1 MPILLCAGQLL
12 CEPVYYAS
20 AYFPLILAVVIPITL
35 FMMGPRKQSFRDAK
49 NGVFVQ
55 RRKQAYL
62 SALTL
67 VSSAALSEGLKYV
80 FNVPRPISSI
90 DSSPSFPSSHASVS
104 FSEARVLKFNRILF
118 VLGLVFAAFVSFG
131 RVYTGFH
138 TWQDVIAGAILGY
151 AIGEVVA
158 RIGGKYIK
166 IK

>member
-1 MPILLCAGQLL
+1 MPTLLCAGQLL

-20 AYFPLILAVVIPITL
+20 AYLPLVLAVVIPITL
-35 FMMGPRKQSFRDAK
+35 FIIG
-49 NGVFVQ
+49 

-67 VSSAALSEGLKYV
+67 VFSAALSEGLKYV
-80 FNVPRPISSI
+80 FNVPRMIPSL

-104 FSEARVLKFNRILF
+104 FSEARILKTNKTLF
-118 VLGLVFAAFVSFG
+118 FLGLVFAAFVSFG

-138 TWQDVIAGAILGY
+138 TWQDVIAGAVLGY

-158 RIGGKYIK
+158 RVGGKYIK
-166 IK
+166 GK